1 MQIHAYPFS
10 ALGCATSSHPH
21 LCDPPAEAKLPAV
34 RGVMHIPPR
43 LIIFFL
49 AVVWVVHLSGPIAL
63 WQVTDLQF
71 ITCETDV
78 AAVTNS
84 RTRSL
89 PFPSQKDQQG
99 ESRVTYTILHN
110 QLLAGLVHPS
120 DPIMTRCSV

>member
-1 MQIHAYPFS
+1 
-10 ALGCATSSHPH
+10 
-21 LCDPPAEAKLPAV
+21 
-34 RGVMHIPPR
+34 MHIPPR

-120 DPIMTRCSV
+120 DPIMTRCSQFCNKDGQSKLTMSYHPSNLSKPLCN

>member
-21 LCDPPAEAKLPAV
+21 LCDPPAEAKAASSE
-34 RGVMHIPPR
+34 GSHAHPPR

-49 AVVWVVHLSGPIAL
+49 AVVWVVRLPGPIAL

-89 PFPSQKDQQG
+89 PFPTQKDQQG
-99 ESRVTYTILHN
+99 ESRVTYTIFHN
-110 QLLAGLVHPS
+110 QLLAGLVQPS
-120 DPIMTRCSV
+120 DPIMARCSM